1 MLRSLLS
8 KRSAPAL
15 MAALSLVGCADPEAA
30 MDEFISNTPVRDAAL
45 DLAIADT
52 GGVDNVE
59 IDGLYLF
66 ALSTFLRPDYPILF
80 GSTVTYAPAASPT
93 AEKAGQITLVLQPLY
108 CKNEGGPMPNCT
120 RENVG
125 DPLPTFVFDVAE
137 DGRFAADLGN
147 VTVAGDSNPVSGRD
161 IVATLVLQGFVRER
175 EICGGVTGAVSA
187 PITAPL
193 EVGANRFGTVYLGAI
208 GDTVDY
214 KTGPVRYDC
223 SPIGEG
229 AGGAG
234 GSGG

>member
-1 MLRSLLS
+1 
-8 KRSAPAL
+8 
-15 MAALSLVGCADPEAA
+15 MAALSLVACADPEAA
-30 MDEFISNTPVRDAAL
+30 MSEFISNTPVRDAAL

-66 ALSTFLRPDYPILF
+66 GLSTFLRPDYPILF
-80 GSTVTYAPAASPT
+80 AATVTYEPAASPT
-93 AEKAGQITLVLQPLY
+93 AAVAGQISLVLQPLY

-125 DPLPTFVFDVAE
+125 SPLPTFVFDVAE
-137 DGRFAADLGN
+137 DGRFSADLGN

-175 EICGGVTGAVSA
+175 EICGGVTGQVSA

-193 EVGANRFGTVYLGAI
+193 EVGANRFGTIYLGAI

-223 SPIGEG
+223 SPVGE
-229 AGGAG
+229 GAG